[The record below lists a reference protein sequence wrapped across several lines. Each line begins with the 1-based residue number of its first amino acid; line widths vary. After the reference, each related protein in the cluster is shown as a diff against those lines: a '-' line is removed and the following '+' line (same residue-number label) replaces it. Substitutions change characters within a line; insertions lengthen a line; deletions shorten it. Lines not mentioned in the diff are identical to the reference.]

1 MKGNVRGCCLVSSH
15 VLRLPHPLARE
26 AHAIALVLQLCSR
39 VSTSATSHF
48 ASVASSYRLLFS
60 FFPPFPSVLCSISFS
75 SSCLC
80 LRFVSLIVCFLVVG
94 LLVCR
99 VVVVGF
105 VPFHSVPF
113 RPVPFR
119 CFASCVLLFAR
130 SASPVD
136 TMPVTGCAIS
146 PGSAGPARRMGQ
158 SRETV

>member
-1 MKGNVRGCCLVSSH
+1 MKGNGHGCCLVSSH

-26 AHAIALVLQLCSR
+26 THAIALVLQLCSR

-60 FFPPFPSVLCSISFS
+60 FSPPFPSVLCSISFS

-99 VVVVGF
+99 VVMVGF
-105 VPFHSVPF
+105 VPF

-146 PGSAGPARRMGQ
+146 PGSAGPAGRMGQ